1 LHRAFKKKSKNLSA
15 ICEINDFVNSF
26 NEIID
31 QVFDYS
37 PIDGICVEFFKKAF
51 DFEIYIEHL
60 KKDENLSAICEIND
74 FVNSFNEIIDK
85 VSNYIKVERFFV
97 KFFKKAKFFDVCI
110 EHLKSTKTYIH
121 DL

>member
-1 LHRAFKKKSKNLSA
+1 MHGEIKNIQDLSINT
-15 ICEINDFVNSF
+15 ICEINDF
-26 NEIID
+26 I
-31 QVFDYS
+31 
-37 PIDGICVEFFKKAF
+37 
-51 DFEIYIEHL
+51 
-60 KKDENLSAICEIND
+60 
-74 FVNSFNEIIDK
+74 NSFNEIIDK